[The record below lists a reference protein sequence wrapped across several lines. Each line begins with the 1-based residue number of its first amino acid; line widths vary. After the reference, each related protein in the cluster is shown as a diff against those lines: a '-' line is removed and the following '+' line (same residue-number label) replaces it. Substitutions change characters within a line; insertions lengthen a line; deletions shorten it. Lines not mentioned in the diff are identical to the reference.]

1 MAAELTVEVWDV
13 GGSQNTKQLEALS
26 KDPGKVISNSRF
38 LGVVEIPLA
47 TTLHYNRGAVAP
59 EPRGSCPW
67 CLNSTARPASSALL
81 KHAGRADLAAR
92 RPEGACMGAAVE
104 HLRSCFTANSELQ
117 KPFQPLL

>member
-1 MAAELTVEVWDV
+1 M

-59 EPRGSCPW
+59 EPCGSCPW
-67 CLNSTARPASSALL
+67 CLDNTILHCLWCSVHEACGSCQFGC
-81 KHAGRADLAAR
+81 KKAGGSL
-92 RPEGACMGAAVE
+92 
-104 HLRSCFTANSELQ
+104 
-117 KPFQPLL
+117 